1 MRLCA
6 GAQHGPPE
14 TFFSP
19 LAVSRSFSFSSLF
32 SFLTSPIQR
41 ILSVLR
47 ILHSLYVSPLQL
59 YFTEVG
65 LYHQRLP
72 RLLATSDSSDLY
84 PRTSFQYV

>member
-32 SFLTSPIQR
+32 SFLTPTIQP

-47 ILHSLYVSPLQL
+47 ILRSLYVSPLQP
-59 YFTEVG
+59 YSIEAEQH
-65 LYHQRLP
+65 YQRLP
-72 RLLATSDSSDLY
+72 VQLAASDFSDLY
-84 PRTSFQYV
+84 ARTLLEYV